1 MPDEEQELRN
11 PEWGRRP
18 DTLSVAQVSVAVAT
32 PRYTGCRPYLL
43 WRTARMTYCG
53 QTAARTVV
61 CRYRLKEKAAYLQG
75 F

>member
-53 QTAARTVV
+53 QIAVKRQRGPWYVDT
-61 CRYRLKEKAAYLQG
+61 G
-75 F
+75 